1 MNMRERTEC
10 AAYPRASSC
19 LRACA
24 RACVRGL
31 NFAICKQLY
40 PVPFVLLLEEQAEGE
55 ASEIGRQDQDASQ
68 RCLVALYRV
77 CAFMHVA
84 VERLCALA
92 RNSISLDT
100 WTLVLFLPNT
110 QENEQELEQ
119 ELKKLRRQ
127 VGKPGW

>member
-1 MNMRERTEC
+1 
-10 AAYPRASSC
+10 
-19 LRACA
+19 
-24 RACVRGL
+24 
-31 NFAICKQLY
+31 
-40 PVPFVLLLEEQAEGE
+40 
-55 ASEIGRQDQDASQ
+55 
-68 RCLVALYRV
+68 
-77 CAFMHVA
+77 MHVA

-127 VGKPGW
+127 VGKPSW